1 MVGNFFRKVERLAI
15 PSRKRSGV
23 LVFMIELDAVS
34 IPQEFGERCVS
45 VAVTNGI
52 REKRYE

>member
-1 MVGNFFRKVERLAI
+1 MVGNFVRKVERLAI
-15 PSRKRSGV
+15 PLRKRSGV
-23 LVFMIELDAVS
+23 LVFMIEPDAVS
-34 IPQEFGERCVS
+34 KPQEIGERCVS